1 MAAAGALVVATWA
14 PDAGAGAKRGDR
26 VPRAAKAVRVAMKGF
41 SFRPRKVTVRRG
53 AKVVFT
59 NRDSARHN
67 AVRRGSFKTPIL
79 RRGRSAAVRFKR
91 RGVYGYICTLHPFMR
106 GKVVVR

>member
-1 MAAAGALVVATWA
+1 
-14 PDAGAGAKRGDR
+14 
-26 VPRAAKAVRVAMKGF
+26 MKGF

-53 AKVVFT
+53 AKVTFT

-67 AVRRGSFKTPIL
+67 AVRRGSFNTGIL